1 METKEKRR
9 PAPARRNASSN
20 RRSVKPK
27 ETTRPLQDVVY
38 LPPKPFNRHRMLL
51 RFATVAAIVLAVVL
65 AMSVFFKV
73 ENIEVSGVSNYTPWE
88 ISQAS
93 GITEGDHLM
102 SFGVAGAAAKIQAK
116 LPYVSKVRIGIRL
129 PNTVL
134 IQVTEVPVAYGV
146 QDQNEN
152 WWKVSSDGR
161 VLEQAPADELDG
173 LCKVLG
179 VQLMFAQVGET
190 AEAFET
196 QSAGVDGDGN
206 VIPVTVTVAQKLEKA
221 LEVMKMLESC
231 GIIGEVTSIDV
242 TQVLDIQMW
251 YAQRFQVKLGD
262 STDLEFK
269 IASMKSAIGQLD
281 QYESGV
287 LDVSFLENSEQ
298 VIYTPFQ

>member
-9 PAPARRNASSN
+9 PAPARRNAPSN
-20 RRSVKPK
+20 RRSAKSK
-27 ETTRPLQDVVY
+27 ETTRPLQEVVY

-73 ENIEVSGVSNYTPWE
+73 ENIEVCGVSNYTPWE

-93 GITEGDHLM
+93 GIAEGDHLM

-146 QDQNEN
+146 QDQNEV

-161 VLEQAPADELDG
+161 VLEQAPVDELEG

-179 VQLMFAQVGET
+179 VQLMSAQVGET

-196 QSAGVDGDGN
+196 QTAGVDGEGN
-206 VIPVTVTVAQKLEKA
+206 VIPVTVTAAQRLEKV

-231 GIIGEVTSIDV
+231 GIIGEITSIDV

-262 STDLEFK
+262 SADLEFK
-269 IASMKSAIGQLD
+269 ISSMKSAIGQLD
-281 QYESGV
+281 QYESGI
-287 LDVSFLENSEQ
+287 LDVSFSENLEQ